1 MFVTHQEEIFSSV
14 EEFRDE
20 LLTVHK
26 TLSKQTKKQI
36 QGKQK
41 SVQGRQHKG
50 GRVYVM
56 GQEGVRELNLIFH
69 YSKLIDNLIN

>member
-36 QGKQK
+36 QGKQVCARK
-41 SVQGRQHKG
+41 AA
-50 GRVYVM
+50 
-56 GQEGVRELNLIFH
+56 
-69 YSKLIDNLIN
+69 